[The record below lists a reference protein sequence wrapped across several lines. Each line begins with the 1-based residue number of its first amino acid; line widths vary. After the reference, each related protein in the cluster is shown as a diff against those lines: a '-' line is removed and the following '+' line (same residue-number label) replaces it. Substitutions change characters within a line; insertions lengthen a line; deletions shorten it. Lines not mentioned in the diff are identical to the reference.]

1 MKKIIALALIV
12 CASFSVQVNAQAPQ
26 DGAKKEK
33 KEKKPKTDKA
43 DKDAAK
49 AAKDAEKAAKKVE
62 KDATKAAKEVKEPK
76 AKGDKKEKANK
87 PEKVEKGTKKVAD
100 KDVTVK
106 PEPKNTKKVNAS
118 TEKAAV
124 GDDKVVGKDDK
135 GRTIYEGPRGGRYYI
150 NSGGNKSY
158 VSQK

>member
-12 CASFSVQVNAQAPQ
+12 CASFSVQVNAQAPK

-33 KEKKPKTDKA
+33 KEKKPKTDKV
-43 DKDAAK
+43 DKDKEAAK
-49 AAKDAEKAAKKVE
+49 AAKDAEKAAKK
-62 KDATKAAKEVKEPK
+62 DA
-76 AKGDKKEKANK
+76 AKGDKEVKGKGEKKEKADK

-100 KDVTVK
+100 KDAPVK